1 MSKKIHSNPLEGML
15 WQALKTKLSF
25 VLTRYPAYLFAGMLV
40 CVVIS
45 AVWVFSARR
54 ADNNMAVFE
63 SPRPRYMLLDTLGAK
78 LPSIAET
85 YGALN
90 RVLALQSE
98 IGALI
103 EKDSLSSSDSIALIG
118 ALDEFES
125 LQRSMQPK
133 NNLQ

>member
-1 MSKKIHSNPLEGML
+1 MSKKTHSNPLEGRL
-15 WQALKTKLSF
+15 WQALRTKLSL
-25 VLTRYPAYLFAGMLV
+25 VLTRYPAYLFAAMIF
-40 CVVIS
+40 CMVIS

-54 ADNNMAVFE
+54 ADINMAAFE
-63 SPRPRYMLLDTLGAK
+63 SPRPRFMLLDTLGAK
-78 LPSIAET
+78 LPSFAET

-90 RVLALQSE
+90 RVLALQAE

-118 ALDEFES
+118 ALDKFES

-133 NNLQ
+133 NNLP

>member
-1 MSKKIHSNPLEGML
+1 MSKKIHSNPLVGSL
-15 WQALKTKLSF
+15 LQALKTKLSLVF
-25 VLTRYPAYLFAGMLV
+25 TRYPAYLFAGMLL
-40 CVVIS
+40 CMVIS
-45 AVWVFSARR
+45 AVWVFSSRKL
-54 ADNNMAVFE
+54 DKNTTVFVP
-63 SPRPRYMLLDTLGAK
+63 PRPRFMLLDTLGAK

-118 ALDEFES
+118 ALEEFES
-125 LQRSMQPK
+125 LQRSMQIK
-133 NNLQ
+133 NNLP